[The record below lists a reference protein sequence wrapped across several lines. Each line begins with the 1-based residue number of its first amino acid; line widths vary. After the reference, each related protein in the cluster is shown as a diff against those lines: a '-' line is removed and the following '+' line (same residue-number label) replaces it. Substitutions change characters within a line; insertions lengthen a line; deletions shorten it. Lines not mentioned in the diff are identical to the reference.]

1 LTFLAI
7 SRRDGSYDGLA
18 LGVVHTAGLP
28 PTIGGEMSF
37 LDKLLGRSKQAAG
50 DLKDDP
56 EMRQEGMH
64 QEAEGAAKD
73 RAEQAED
80 MAQEARDD
88 AAAHRAE
95 REDPM

>member
-1 LTFLAI
+1 
-7 SRRDGSYDGLA
+7 
-18 LGVVHTAGLP
+18 
-28 PTIGGEMSF
+28 MSF

-64 QEAEGAAKD
+64 QEAQGAAEE
-73 RAEQAED
+73 RAEQAEE

-88 AAAHRAE
+88 AAAHEAE
-95 REDPM
+95 REGPM